1 MSEKEAICKE
11 FGLTDDQY
19 VEYKAAFDM
28 FDIDKSG
35 DISADEL
42 VSVLGQLGKETSLD
56 DAKDMIR
63 LVDENGDGDIDFR
76 EFVIMMKGNEG
87 GKDDELRTVFD
98 IFDAD
103 GNGYIDKD
111 ELKNVMTQL
120 MGHNVTDSELES
132 MMKEADLDNDG
143 QIDFEEFK
151 KMMS

>member
-1 MSEKEAICKE
+1 MIRLVDEN
-11 FGLTDDQY
+11 GDG
-19 VEYKAAFDM
+19 
-28 FDIDKSG
+28 DIDFREFVIMMKG
-35 DISADEL
+35 NE
-42 VSVLGQLGKETSLD
+42 G
-56 DAKDMIR
+56 AKDMIR

-132 MMKEADLDNDG
+132 MMKEADLDN
-143 QIDFEEFK
+143 E
-151 KMMS
+151 